1 MRGNRL
7 LTFAISMII
16 LGCVAPAYVSAQE
29 ETPTSTASQ
38 TAGDDALHEFNLCE
52 RLKAQKSILWGQAPG
67 VIYSDDTRI
76 TGRIQ
81 PGDYIRILT
90 TNNREDGTVRVQV
103 LPSDDRTVGRSGGR
117 VWIDWAS
124 LVRSNTEHLMFECES
139 TSVFTGEVDQMDE
152 KNDVSVTF
160 QVRSENVSADSDLPT
175 PLAPGI
181 WVLHSGAGPLFT
193 SGEADRGYGLEAL
206 AEAGNP
212 TILIDA
218 LKEMDLHA
226 DVFNTPAGADGP
238 GPLLPGGAYEFEVQ
252 ATPDTPNISFATMFV
267 QSNDLFLA
275 PDGRGIALFDK
286 GGTALEVHDATS
298 YLLLW
303 DAGTEANE
311 EPGSGP
317 NQAPRQSAAN
327 IGPADGMAPVRP
339 VDDEFSYPDV
349 AALVKV
355 SIKPILATEYPSA
368 QESTTT
374 ATPTVRPELPL
385 AAIPDGTWLVGQE
398 VSAGI
403 YTASGGEQ
411 CSWKRL
417 SGFGG
422 TSDDVIARAFGA
434 VRPIVEIAP
443 TDRGFMTSN
452 CGQWTLISMPS
463 TPTPA
468 ASLTPTSTSTPA
480 AMLSPTTSPTPTA
493 LPVPLPTVEVPKGWK
508 RIEDDRLGYSLA
520 VPFQW
525 VTFDLQSDHLDP
537 IAGMLAGML
546 GGKEAVDILRGLL
559 KSPYTSNIGVL
570 AIEPDVSQ
578 VFARP
583 PFPMFL
589 NVSKSPKFDKVTGD
603 QLIAYIKRTV
613 EALDDVQLHSIRTG
627 AVNGLPALQAVVTAY
642 LGESMGIEL
651 TPHLVITVIHAN
663 QKAYLLIIATRS
675 NKAEAKRELIN
686 QIVET
691 FLPEI
696 GVPQATP
703 TTKPTTAPTPTPMP
717 TATVR
722 PTATP
727 KGRGGEKL
735 GTHIVGVDIAPCIY
749 TGIVPRDEFACQ
761 WERLSSL
768 AGDRD
773 SVLGRGIGFGP
784 GQYFLQVL
792 DSDYAVRLDCPVVA
806 FFATEVDNQK
816 EDEDL
821 KLGTLFVGKDV
832 APGLYKGVVPKEENV
847 GCLWERLAN
856 FRGENDSSLESDLVE
871 AGQYYVEVLPSDY
884 AVTFSCPV
892 EKVR

>member
-1 MRGNRL
+1 MRGKCL
-7 LTFAISMII
+7 WTIAIAMII
-16 LGCVAPAYVSAQE
+16 LGYVAPAYTSAQE
-29 ETPTSTASQ
+29 EMPTPTASQ
-38 TAGDDALHEFNLCE
+38 TAGDDALHEFTLCE
-52 RLKAQKSILWGQAPG
+52 RLRAQKSMMWGQSPG
-67 VIYSDDTRI
+67 VIYSDDPRI

-103 LPSDDRTVGRSGGR
+103 LPLDDRTVGRSGGR

-139 TSVFTGEVDQMDE
+139 TAVFTGEVDQMDE
-152 KNDVSVTF
+152 KNDDSVTF
-160 QVRSENVSADSDLPT
+160 QVRIENVSADSDLPT

-218 LKEMDLHA
+218 LKEMGLHA
-226 DVFNTPAGADGP
+226 GVFNTPAGADGP

-252 ATPDTPNISFATMFV
+252 ATPDIPNISFATMFV

-311 EPGSGP
+311 EPGSGL
-317 NQAPRQSAAN
+317 NQALRQSAAN
-327 IGPADGMAPVRP
+327 IGPADGMATVHP

-355 SIKPILATEYPSA
+355 SIMPILATGYPSA
-368 QESTTT
+368 QDSTTT

-443 TDRGFMTSN
+443 TDKGFMSSN
-452 CGQWTLISMPS
+452 CGQWTFISMPS
-463 TPTPA
+463 TPTPS
-468 ASLTPTSTSTPA
+468 ASLIPTSTPTPA

-493 LPVPLPTVEVPKGWK
+493 SPLPLPTVEVPKGWK

-525 VTFDLQSDHLDP
+525 VTFDLQSGLLDP
-537 IAGMLAGML
+537 IASML
-546 GGKEAVDILRGLL
+546 GGEEAVDLLREFLN
-559 KSPYTSNIGVL
+559 SPEGANIGIL
-570 AIEPDVSQ
+570 AIEPDISQ
-578 VFARP
+578 LFARP

-589 NVSKSPKFDKVTGD
+589 NVSVAPLSDDVTAD
-603 QLIAYIKRTV
+603 QLVAFVKRSAETM
-613 EALDDVQLHSIRTG
+613 EDAQLHSIRTG
-627 AVNGLPALQAVVTAY
+627 AVNEMPALRAVVTAD
-642 LGESMGIEL
+642 LGGSIGLEL
-651 TPHLVITVIHAN
+651 APHLVITVVRAN
-663 QKAYLLIIATRS
+663 QTAYILTIATRS
-675 NKAEAKRELIN
+675 NSAAAKQALIN
-686 QIVET
+686 QIVGT
-691 FLPEI
+691 FLPERRAR
-696 GVPQATP
+696 QATP
-703 TTKPTTAPTPTPMP
+703 TAMP
-717 TATVR
+717 TASAT
-722 PTATP
+722 PTAEP
-727 KGRGGEKL
+727 AGLVKP
-735 GTHIVGVDIAPCIY
+735 GTHIVGSDIDPGVYVGMASAGVLC
-749 TGIVPRDEFACQ
+749 T
-761 WERLSSL
+761 WERLNNL
-768 AGDRD
+768 KGEIE
-773 SVLGRGIGFGP
+773 SVIAIGVPEGLF
-784 GQYFLQVL
+784 YVEVL
-792 DSDYAVRLDCPVVA
+792 DSD
-806 FFATEVDNQK
+806 
-816 EDEDL
+816 
-821 KLGTLFVGKDV
+821 LGFTTGCELLPIEQVPARADFLTSVPIGIYLVGRDI
-832 APGLYKGVVPKEENV
+832 APGLYRGEASQ
-847 GCLWERLAN
+847 GALCTWERLN
-856 FRGENDSSLESDLVE
+856 SVRGDYRERHCDRHAHRPILCCRHLDRLRGALRLSGREGGVVGLDS
-871 AGQYYVEVLPSDY
+871 
-884 AVTFSCPV
+884 T
-892 EKVR
+892 